1 MKKQLSLTC
10 CFTVFVIQQCCRVW
24 LSKILQVCQ
33 SLCRLRLRRVRES
46 ASLRTCGQW
55 VWSHT
60 SCSPASPC
68 SAAST
73 TRQHSAT
80 SRTTAGSSER
90 SVLELVAVNFCF
102 IRAQELL
109 FCLWPVHVN
118 ILWWYHILEFNSL
131 LNLYWGILFC
141 MIFAQAWDI
150 GIKCN
155 VKYLYLLLQTK

>member
-1 MKKQLSLTC
+1 MSFNIWRSSYCWPVVILCSLS
-10 CFTVFVIQQCCRVW
+10 FKRHQCCRVW
-24 LSKILQVCQ
+24 LSKVLQVCQ
-33 SLCRLRLRRVRES
+33 SLWHPRLPRVRES

-60 SCSPASPC
+60 SCSQASPC
-68 SAAST
+68 SAASM

-102 IRAQELL
+102 IHAQELL

-118 ILWWYHILEFNSL
+118 KLWWYHILEFL
-131 LNLYWGILFC
+131 KQFVELVLRQFILHDLC
-141 MIFAQAWDI
+141 TGLRPRNKM
-150 GIKCN
+150 
-155 VKYLYLLLQTK
+155 